1 MRYLAAIYILIICG
15 CIHNKVRPVIEDT
28 KLNRSPAYQ
37 KQIDIII
44 AEDTE
49 NKQWER
55 IYLKEIAIAQ
65 ENNDPDAY
73 KFFIV
78 EYIKLPRLILPKWM
92 KNEPGYTQPV
102 SETDVLRGQ
111 IKIILKRQ

>member
-1 MRYLAAIYILIICG
+1 MRLLAVMYLLLICG
-15 CIHNKVRPVIEDT
+15 CVHNKIGLDAEDT
-28 KLNRSPAYQ
+28 ELIRSHEYQ
-37 KQIDIII
+37 KEIDAII

-49 NKQWER
+49 NKRWER

-78 EYIKLPRLILPKWM
+78 EYIKLPRLLLPEWM
-92 KNEPGYTQPV
+92 KDEPGYTKPV